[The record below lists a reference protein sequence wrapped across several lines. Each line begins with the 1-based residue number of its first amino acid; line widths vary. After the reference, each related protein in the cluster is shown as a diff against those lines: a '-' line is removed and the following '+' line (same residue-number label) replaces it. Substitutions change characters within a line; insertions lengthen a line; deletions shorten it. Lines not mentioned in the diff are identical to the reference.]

1 MSNCGLVIYIHIHV
15 IYSQNLVRISDFIEL
30 FKVSD
35 DFKII
40 ENFNNNKKIE
50 KLEIEDLV
58 RFSDENGNACQLYL
72 FH

>member
-1 MSNCGLVIYIHIHV
+1 M

-35 DFKII
+35 DFKVS
-40 ENFNNNKKIE
+40 ENVNDNKKI
-50 KLEIEDLV
+50 EIEDLV